1 MTEAPK
7 ISVNSLAG
15 TIVDRMVAEADKLRI
30 IVSEGLAR
38 RNLDRCRR
46 QGRRRL

>member
-15 TIVDRMVAEADKLRI
+15 TIVDRMIAEADKLRI
-30 IVSEGLAR
+30 IVSEGSLGE
-38 RNLDRCRR
+38 NFDRCRC
-46 QGRRRL
+46 